1 MPILLEEDLQR
12 PLPKMYRVRQQFD
25 ETCLTDIE
33 GTVRR
38 ELAKP
43 KICALVKPG
52 MRVAVGVGS
61 RGIQTLY
68 RIVETTVRCLI
79 ELGAKP
85 FIVSA
90 MGSHGGGTEEGQ
102 REVLAGYGVTE
113 ERLGVPVVTTVDTVH
128 LGDCANGRPVWFD
141 RAAYEADLIIPINRV
156 KLHTDFVGP
165 IQSGLCKMLVIGLG
179 NHKGCSAVHEE
190 APEVFADVI
199 EARTFPA
206 LALIPTFSAEAPC

>member
-1 MPILLEEDLQR
+1 MPILLEEDLRR

-38 ELAKP
+38 ELAKSE
-43 KICALVKPG
+43 ICALVKPG
-52 MRVAVGVGS
+52 MRVAVGVGR
-61 RGIQTLY
+61 RGIQNLSC
-68 RIVETTVRCLI
+68 IVETTVKGLK

-141 RAAYEADLIIPINRV
+141 RAA
-156 KLHTDFVGP
+156 
-165 IQSGLCKMLVIGLG
+165 
-179 NHKGCSAVHEE
+179 
-190 APEVFADVI
+190 
-199 EARTFPA
+199 
-206 LALIPTFSAEAPC
+206 

>member
-38 ELAKP
+38 ELVKP

-61 RGIQTLY
+61 RGIQNLS
-68 RIVETTVRCLI
+68 RIVETTVKGLK

-113 ERLGVPVVTTVDTVH
+113 ERL
-128 LGDCANGRPVWFD
+128 AFR
-141 RAAYEADLIIPINRV
+141 
-156 KLHTDFVGP
+156 
-165 IQSGLCKMLVIGLG
+165 S
-179 NHKGCSAVHEE
+179 
-190 APEVFADVI
+190 
-199 EARTFPA
+199 
-206 LALIPTFSAEAPC
+206 